1 MINIIDA
8 ICDDNIFKPFVKGTS
23 WVRWLVFLKALF
35 AIPMDDAELAIY
47 REHTGRQAPPT
58 TPSHEA
64 WLVIGRRGGKSFVL
78 ALIAVFLAAF
88 RDWRPFLGPGEQAT
102 IMIIAADRRQ
112 ARVIL
117 RYVVGLLNGTPML
130 AKTIVAQTKETIEL
144 SNRVTIEIHTSS
156 FRTVRGYSIVAALC
170 DELAFWQSDETSAE
184 PDTEVINAL
193 RPGMASIPDAMLLC
207 ASSPYARRGA
217 LWESYRKHFGQ
228 EGDEVLVW
236 RADTRSMNPS
246 VPQSYIDR
254 QMADDAAK
262 ASAEYL
268 AQFRS
273 DIEAFVSREVIE
285 NCTMRGLYEM
295 PPAPLVSYSA
305 FLDPSG
311 GSADSFACAVGH
323 IDGDMIK
330 IDCLREVKPPFSPES
345 VVSELSQLLKSYRVF
360 KVTGDRYAGLWPSQ
374 QFAKHGITYEPSTLT
389 KSELYVAALPRLN
402 SGLVELL
409 DSPRLRAQFCGLERR
424 VHRGGRDSIDHAS
437 GAHDDLA
444 NVCAGLIATC
454 TTSKGWSLAIWRA
467 AVGDGDPPLDG
478 NAAVRERARR
488 MHPHMSET
496 DIARIGQPLQP
507 TPEMIRKA
515 FAEAEALPT
524 SGPNAPGAIP
534 MGDGAYCA
542 PTAIESAQAIQRFVN
557 ERAQRLAY
565 EQALVARTGRPLQP
579 TPEMIR
585 KAYAEAEALPTSGPN
600 APGAFSRGEGGY
612 YAPTAIERAQAIQ
625 RFVKE
630 RAQYLAMEQA
640 ERDLAALR
648 DEKKV

>member
-1 MINIIDA
+1 MINIIDTIHDA
-8 ICDDNIFKPFVKGTS
+8 NIFKPFFKGTS
-23 WVRWLVFLKALF
+23 WVRWFVFLKALF

-47 REHTGRQAPPT
+47 REHTRRQTPPT
-58 TPSHEA
+58 TPSREA

-78 ALIAVFLAAF
+78 ALIAVFLATF

-117 RYVVGLLNGTPML
+117 RYVVGLLNETPML
-130 AKTIVAQTKETIEL
+130 AKTIEAQTKETIEL

-193 RPGMASIPDAMLLC
+193 RPGMASIPDALLLC

-217 LWESYRKHFGQ
+217 LWESYQKHFGQ
-228 EGDEVLVW
+228 EGGEVLVW
-236 RADTRSMNPS
+236 QADTRSMNPTI
-246 VPQSYIDR
+246 PQSYIDR
-254 QMADDAAK
+254 HMADQPAK

-273 DIEAFVSREVIE
+273 DIEAFVSREIID
-285 NCTMRGLYEM
+285 NCTMHGLYEM

-305 FLDPSG
+305 FVDPSG

-323 IDGDMIK
+323 VDGDMIK

-345 VVSELSQLLKSYRVF
+345 VVSELAQLLKSYRVF
-360 KVTGDRYAGLWPSQ
+360 KVTGDRYGGLWPSE
-374 QFAKHGITYEPSTLT
+374 QFAKHGITYEPSTLS
-389 KSELYVAALPRLN
+389 KSELYAAALPQLN
-402 SGLVELL
+402 SGLVELV

-424 VHRGGRDSIDHAS
+424 VHRGGRDGIDHAQ

-444 NVCAGLIATC
+444 NVCAGLLATC
-454 TTSKGWSLAIWRA
+454 STSEGYSLAIWRA
-467 AVGDGDPPLDG
+467 AFGDGDPPPGG
-478 NAAVRERARR
+478 NAAARERARR

-496 DIARIGQPLQP
+496 EIARIGQPLQP

-515 FAEAEALPT
+515 FKEVEALPT
-524 SGPNAPGAIP
+524 SGPNAPGAISL
-534 MGDGAYCA
+534 GDGSYRA
-542 PTAIESAQAIQRFVN
+542 PTAFERAQAIERLVK
-557 ERAQRLAY
+557 ERAQRLAE
-565 EQALVARTGRPLQP
+565 EQAEIAGIGQPLEP

-585 KAYAEAEALPTSGPN
+585 KAIAEVEALPTSGPN
-600 APGAFSRGEGGY
+600 APGAISLGHGGY
-612 YAPTAIERAQAIQ
+612 RAPTAIERAQAIQ
-625 RFVKE
+625 RLVKE
-630 RAQYLAMEQA
+630 RAQRLAEEQA
-640 ERDLAALR
+640 ERDLIALR
-648 DEKKV
+648 DKKA

>member
-1 MINIIDA
+1 MIDIIDA
-8 ICDDNIFKPFVKGTS
+8 IRDANIFKPYFKGTS

-47 REHTGRQAPPT
+47 REHTGRQTPPT
-58 TPSHEA
+58 TPGHEA

-117 RYVVGLLNGTPML
+117 RYVVGLLNATPML
-130 AKTIVAQTKETIEL
+130 AKTIEAQTKETVEL

-193 RPGMASIPDAMLLC
+193 RPGMASIPDALLLC

-236 RADTRSMNPS
+236 QADTRSMNPS

-254 QMADDAAK
+254 HMADDAAK

-273 DIEAFVSREVIE
+273 DIEAFVSREVID

-295 PPAPLVSYSA
+295 PPSPLVSYSA
-305 FLDPSG
+305 FVDPSG

-323 IDGDMIK
+323 VDGDLTK

-345 VVSELSQLLKSYRVF
+345 VVSELAKLLKSYRVF
-360 KVTGDRYAGLWPSQ
+360 KVTGDRYGGLWPSE
-374 QFAKHGITYEPSTLT
+374 QFAKHGITYEPSTLS
-389 KSELYVAALPRLN
+389 KSELYAAALPRLN
-402 SGLVELL
+402 SGLVELV

-454 TTSKGWSLAIWRA
+454 TTKGSSLALWLA
-467 AVGDGDPPLDG
+467 AFGDGPPPDG
-478 NAAVRERARR
+478 DAAARV
-488 MHPHMSET
+488 
-496 DIARIGQPLQP
+496 ARIGQPPQP

-515 FAEAEALPT
+515 FAEVEALPT
-524 SGPNAPGAIP
+524 SGPNAPGAISL
-534 MGDGAYCA
+534 GDGGYRA
-542 PTAIESAQAIQRFVN
+542 PSAIESAQAI
-557 ERAQRLAY
+557 ERL
-565 EQALVARTGRPLQP
+565 
-579 TPEMIR
+579 
-585 KAYAEAEALPTSGPN
+585 
-600 APGAFSRGEGGY
+600 
-612 YAPTAIERAQAIQ
+612 
-625 RFVKE
+625 VKE
-630 RAQYLAMEQA
+630 RAQCLAEEQA
-640 ERDLAALR
+640 ERDLVALR
-648 DEKKV
+648 DKKNV